1 MGRQIELM
9 FLWSY
14 KLSSWFQ
21 GGTSTDVSR
30 YDGTYE
36 HVFETEISGVFIQ
49 APQLAIDTVAAGGGS
64 RLFFKSGLFKV
75 GPESA
80 SAHPGPVC
88 YRKGG
93 YLAITDANL
102 MLGRILPEYF
112 PKIFGP
118 NEDLPLGEEAARA
131 AFVELTKE
139 VNQYFREQHARDVQA
154 GLKKATDVPQQLT
167 EDEVAYGFI
176 KVANEAM
183 CRPIRNITEA
193 KGYEP
198 STHVLSVFG
207 GAGPQHAC
215 AIARNL
221 GMKTVFVHRY
231 CSILSAYGLGL
242 ADVVVEEQE
251 PMNAVYG
258 EAGLKAA
265 NERLSSMAAKA
276 EQALLSRGFPKSAIH
291 IKVRS
296 SSSCVNYPYHRQH

>member
-1 MGRQIELM
+1 
-9 FLWSY
+9 
-14 KLSSWFQ
+14 
-21 GGTSTDVSR
+21 
-30 YDGTYE
+30 
-36 HVFETEISGVFIQ
+36 VFETEISGVFVQ

-64 RLFFKSGLFKV
+64 RLFFQNGMFKV

-102 MLGRILPEYF
+102 LLGRVVPDFF

-118 NEDLPLGEEAARA
+118 KEDQALGEDEARA
-131 AFVELTKE
+131 EFSKLAKVVNEYYRDQHTKDI
-139 VNQYFREQHARDVQA
+139 AA
-154 GLKKATDVPQQLT
+154 GLKKSSDAYQELS

-193 KGYEP
+193 KGYEAA
-198 STHVLSVFG
+198 SHVLSVFG

-242 ADVVVEEQE
+242 ADVIVEDQE
-251 PMNAVYG
+251 PVNFVYG
-258 EAGLKAA
+258 EEGLKAA
-265 NERLSSMAAKA
+265 NERLDKMAAKA
-276 EQALLSRGFPKSAIH
+276 ANALKSRGFPESAIQ
-291 IKVRS
+291 IKVFTI
-296 SSSCVNYPYHRQH
+296 